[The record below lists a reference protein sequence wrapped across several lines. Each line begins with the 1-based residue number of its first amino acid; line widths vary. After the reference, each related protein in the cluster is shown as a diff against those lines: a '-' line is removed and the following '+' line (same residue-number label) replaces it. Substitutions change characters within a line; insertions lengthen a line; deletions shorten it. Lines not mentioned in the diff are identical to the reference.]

1 MRVTTLTWFAA
12 LTSAA
17 LACGGSDGAAPA
29 PSQAAQGFVIT
40 ISGMSFSPVDLHVPP
55 GATVTVVNRDSEV
68 HSVTS
73 AASPSTFVAGAVNG
87 VSFDTGLFPGTAT
100 FVIPAAAPA
109 GTAIPYFCRSHLAAM
124 NTPNGTVT
132 VDAAAAAPSG
142 PTDGGGT
149 DGGGGGGM
157 PGY

>member
-1 MRVTTLTWFAA
+1 MRVTTPTWFAA
-12 LTSAA
+12 LTGAA

-29 PSQAAQGFVIT
+29 AQAAQGFVIT
-40 ISGMSFSPVDLHVPP
+40 ISGMSFSPLDLHVPP
-55 GATVTVVNRDSEV
+55 GATVTVVNLDAEV

-87 VSFDTGLFPGTAT
+87 VSFDTGLFTGTAT
-100 FVIPAAAPA
+100 FVVPTAAPD
-109 GTAIPYFCRSHLAAM
+109 GTVIPYFCRSHLAAM
-124 NTPNGTVT
+124 GTPNGTLT
-132 VDAAAAAPSG
+132 VDPAAAPQL
-142 PTDGGGT
+142 PTGGGT

>member
-1 MRVTTLTWFAA
+1 MRVTTRTWFAA
-12 LTSAA
+12 LTGAA

-29 PSQAAQGFVIT
+29 PSQTAQGFVIT
-40 ISGMSFSPVDLHVPP
+40 ISGMSFSPLDLHVPP
-55 GATVTVVNRDSEV
+55 GATVTVQNRDAEV

-87 VSFDTGLFPGTAT
+87 VSFDTGLFTGTAT
-100 FVIPAAAPA
+100 FVIPAAAPD
-109 GTAIPYFCRSHLAAM
+109 GSVIPYFCRSHLAAM
-124 NTPNGTVT
+124 STPNGTLT
-132 VDAAAAAPSG
+132 VDAAAAAPA
-142 PTDGGGT
+142 PPT